1 VFASSCACRI
11 EKSTQVRV
19 YISDAVKQRWEVPQ
33 SMISRPTLSSKLDL
47 AEPVLALTH
56 TAQPFGFAVTRI
68 ATGEVLFN
76 STPPEG
82 IGAFGALVFKDQ
94 YIEVSTQLPS
104 TAALFGL
111 GESTRPDGLRL
122 KKGKSYTLWTTDIA
136 ALFPDIDL
144 YSSWPFYID
153 VREGGAAHG
162 VLLLNSNGMEVSYH
176 SECLTFRIIGG
187 VLDFYFFPGP
197 SPLAVVDQYTQLV
210 GRPAAQPYW
219 SLGFHQCRWGYRNVS
234 VVKTVVES
242 FRKANIPLDTMW
254 NDIDYSD
261 RYLDFTHDE
270 ERFPLQ
276 EWRGFVDELHAN
288 GQHYVILVDPGIGT
302 AYGDYQTYKRGLEQD
317 VYLKNDNGEPYLGQV
332 WPGPVVYPDFLNPDA
347 TRWWT
352 NEVRLFHDQLPFDG
366 MWIDMNEVSNFCTGT
381 YCTWNGTIL
390 GGVTACYLQCRD
402 THTRLD
408 DPPFEINHFGTYETL
423 GHLTAGMT
431 VRHYDGTA
439 EYDAH
444 SLYGMAEAAA
454 TKVALTEVRKKRPF
468 VLSRSTFVGAGAY
481 GAHWTGDNK
490 ARYEDIAYSIVSVM
504 NSGMAGIPMV
514 GADICGFYD
523 MASDELCS
531 RWIQTGAFHPF
542 SRAHSNRD
550 NGNKEL
556 YLFPKTT
563 VAARKALGLKYQLL
577 PYYYTLNYEAHTKGY
592 PMIRPLFFAFPGDAR
607 TLDVSYQFLI
617 GDHILVSPVITENTT
632 TVDAYFPK
640 GTWYDMF
647 NHSQIVSQGENLTL
661 QAPWDVINVH
671 VHEGAIIPMQES
683 ALTST
688 AARKTPF
695 TLLVALPSNSLLR
708 AATGD
713 VFLDNGEEIDMM
725 LKPHQSSYVS
735 FKAAVDDESGTVT
748 SHVEHG
754 EYALKEGWVVD
765 KVVVLGVNSAPSFV
779 LVNGKPLAK
788 VLHKEKKLELSGLG
802 LPIGKEFKVAWAFV

>member
-1 VFASSCACRI
+1 
-11 EKSTQVRV
+11 
-19 YISDAVKQRWEVPQ
+19 
-33 SMISRPTLSSKLDL
+33 MISRPTLSSKLDL

-234 VVKTVVES
+234 VVKAVVES

-779 LVNGKPLAK
+779 HVNGKPLAK

>member
-402 THTRLD
+402 THTKLD

-542 SRAHSNRD
+542 SRAHSSRD

-592 PMIRPLFFAFPGDAR
+592 PMIRPLFFAFPGDAT

-647 NHSQIVSQGENLTL
+647 DHSQIVSQGENLTL

-713 VFLDNGEEIDMM
+713 VFLDNGEEIGMT
-725 LKPHQSSYVS
+725 LKAHQSSYVS
-735 FKAAVDDESGTVT
+735 FKAAVDDASGTVT

-754 EYALKEGWVVD
+754 EYVLKEGWVVD

-779 LVNGKPLAK
+779 HVNGKPLAK
-788 VLHKEKKLELSGLG
+788 VLHKEQKLEISGLG

>member
-1 VFASSCACRI
+1 
-11 EKSTQVRV
+11 V

-302 AYGDYQTYKRGLEQD
+302 TSEG
-317 VYLKNDNGEPYLGQV
+317 
-332 WPGPVVYPDFLNPDA
+332 W
-347 TRWWT
+347 
-352 NEVRLFHDQLPFDG
+352 
-366 MWIDMNEVSNFCTGT
+366 
-381 YCTWNGTIL
+381 
-390 GGVTACYLQCRD
+390 
-402 THTRLD
+402 
-408 DPPFEINHFGTYETL
+408 
-423 GHLTAGMT
+423 
-431 VRHYDGTA
+431 
-439 EYDAH
+439 
-444 SLYGMAEAAA
+444 
-454 TKVALTEVRKKRPF
+454 
-468 VLSRSTFVGAGAY
+468 SR
-481 GAHWTGDNK
+481 
-490 ARYEDIAYSIVSVM
+490 
-504 NSGMAGIPMV
+504 
-514 GADICGFYD
+514 
-523 MASDELCS
+523 
-531 RWIQTGAFHPF
+531 
-542 SRAHSNRD
+542 
-550 NGNKEL
+550 
-556 YLFPKTT
+556 
-563 VAARKALGLKYQLL
+563 
-577 PYYYTLNYEAHTKGY
+577 
-592 PMIRPLFFAFPGDAR
+592 
-607 TLDVSYQFLI
+607 
-617 GDHILVSPVITENTT
+617 
-632 TVDAYFPK
+632 
-640 GTWYDMF
+640 
-647 NHSQIVSQGENLTL
+647 
-661 QAPWDVINVH
+661 
-671 VHEGAIIPMQES
+671 
-683 ALTST
+683 TST
-688 AARKTPF
+688 
-695 TLLVALPSNSLLR
+695 
-708 AATGD
+708 
-713 VFLDNGEEIDMM
+713 
-725 LKPHQSSYVS
+725 
-735 FKAAVDDESGTVT
+735 
-748 SHVEHG
+748 
-754 EYALKEGWVVD
+754 
-765 KVVVLGVNSAPSFV
+765 
-779 LVNGKPLAK
+779 
-788 VLHKEKKLELSGLG
+788 
-802 LPIGKEFKVAWAFV
+802 

>member
-1 VFASSCACRI
+1 
-11 EKSTQVRV
+11 VRV

-234 VVKTVVES
+234 VVKAVVES

-402 THTRLD
+402 THTKLD

-542 SRAHSNRD
+542 SRAHSSRD

-592 PMIRPLFFAFPGDAR
+592 PMIRPLFFAFPGDAT

-647 NHSQIVSQGENLTL
+647 DHSQIVSQGENLTL

-713 VFLDNGEEIDMM
+713 VFLDNGEEIGMT
-725 LKPHQSSYVS
+725 LKAHQSSYVS
-735 FKAAVDDESGTVT
+735 FKAAVDDASGTVT

-754 EYALKEGWVVD
+754 EYVLKEGWVVD

-779 LVNGKPLAK
+779 HVNGKPLAK
-788 VLHKEKKLELSGLG
+788 VLHKEQKLEISGLG